1 MKNAFYFILEA
12 LFVLKIK
19 LHGIIAYC
27 PVFLPNRKTLEK
39 QKLNSSRSTLF
50 HMNTRVSLKYF
61 VNDCNVNF
69 KIYDVRT

>member
-12 LFVLKIK
+12 LFVL
-19 LHGIIAYC
+19 IIAYC

-61 VNDCNVNF
+61 VNDCKVNF
-69 KIYDVRT
+69 NIYDVRT